1 MQSQILTGKGK
12 VNKEVL
18 QVARQIQ
25 QMYFN

>member
-18 QVARQIQ
+18 QLARQIQ